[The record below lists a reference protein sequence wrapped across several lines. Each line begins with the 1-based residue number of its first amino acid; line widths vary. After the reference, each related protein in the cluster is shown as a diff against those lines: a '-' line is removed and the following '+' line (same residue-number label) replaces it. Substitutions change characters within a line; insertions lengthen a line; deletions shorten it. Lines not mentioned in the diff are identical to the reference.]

1 VRLEDRALG
10 VGQAAGQAGGERG
23 EVVVFGRGGDGGS
36 IRLGR
41 SYECAYDLCM
51 PTISTLR
58 AETRTATLAA
68 APDAVFAVL
77 ADGARLP
84 DWAPAFA
91 TAARPDAEAEADG
104 RWLIGTGDAQFAIRL
119 QADAAARTVDLLDP
133 RDERRGAFLRVLPN
147 REGAE
152 LLFTLFFPD
161 GTEEAAVAA
170 QMATVEEELATV
182 GRLAA
187 AA

>member
-1 VRLEDRALG
+1 
-10 VGQAAGQAGGERG
+10 
-23 EVVVFGRGGDGGS
+23 
-36 IRLGR
+36 
-41 SYECAYDLCM
+41 M
-51 PTISTLR
+51 PTIATLR

-68 APDAVFAVL
+68 SPDAVFAVL

-91 TAARPDAEAEADG
+91 SAARRDAEADG

-119 QADAAARTVDLLDP
+119 RADAAARTVDLLDP

-161 GTEEAAVAA
+161 GTDEAAVAA